1 MLPKHTT
8 FRMNVQMLPKHTTFK
23 MNSVTNGKRKVFL
36 QAYPILSK
44 HLHHDLWTSM
54 APPWTSML
62 PASSLAKPPLCLA
75 GTSTVVTNNTGV
87 QDTIN
92 RFGEAT
98 LRLVMQRHDRSFL
111 LCQAYPYAWLA
122 YPYAWLRHLDSGHC
136 LSVQRHERSIVLA
149 KPYAWLLGTKPT
161 LSLVIRHFD
170 SGH

>member
-1 MLPKHTT
+1 MASAKFSSKPTLYSASTSTMICGHPWYQQPPSKLLSLPYA
-8 FRMNVQMLPKHTTFK
+8 RQ
-23 MNSVTNGKRKVFL
+23 
-36 QAYPILSK
+36 
-44 HLHHDLWTSM
+44 

-75 GTSTVVTNNTGV
+75 GTSTVVRNNTGV

-111 LCQAYPYAWLA
+111 LCQAYPYAWLV

-136 LSVQRHERSIVLA
+136 LSVQRHERSIVWLSL
-149 KPYAWLLGTKPT
+149 PYAWLLGTKPT
-161 LSLVIRHFD
+161 LSLVIRHLD